1 MWYHQATSNLTTLAV
16 FDSADQKTMNDPF
29 DDLILFLRVA
39 QAFKNRLQM
48 SDRDRALVL
57 SGTFA
62 SLLQMNS
69 VANFC
74 RELVLQHNPG
84 HMLRKFDDF
93 RSATEDP
100 DFGVFLKQVRRK
112 LSPETAEAQ
121 LMTLD
126 YHCDVRPT
134 DYSTPLEYAAA
145 VMGVDGVW
153 LEDNFG

>member
-1 MWYHQATSNLTTLAV
+1 
-16 FDSADQKTMNDPF
+16 
-29 DDLILFLRVA
+29 
-39 QAFKNRLQM
+39 M

-57 SGTFA
+57 AGTFA

-74 RELVLQHNPG
+74 RELILQNNPG
-84 HMLRKFDDF
+84 HMLRKFKDF

-121 LMTLD
+121 LMSLD
-126 YHCDVRPT
+126 YQCDVRPT
-134 DYSTPLEYAAA
+134 DYATPLEYASA

>member
-1 MWYHQATSNLTTLAV
+1 MT
-16 FDSADQKTMNDPF
+16 DPF
-29 DDLILFLRVA
+29 DDLILYLRVA

-48 SDRDRALVL
+48 SDRDRVLVL
-57 SGTFA
+57 AGTNA
-62 SLLQMNS
+62 SLLQMNG

-74 RELVLQHNPG
+74 RELILQNNQG
-84 HMLRKFDDF
+84 HMLRKYEDF

-112 LSPETAEAQ
+112 LSRETAEAQ
-121 LMTLD
+121 LVTLD

-134 DYSTPLEYAAA
+134 DYPTQLEFAAA

>member
-1 MWYHQATSNLTTLAV
+1 
-16 FDSADQKTMNDPF
+16 MNDPF

-39 QAFKNRLQM
+39 QAFKNRLQL

-57 SGTFA
+57 AGTYA
-62 SLLQMNS
+62 SLLHLNC

-84 HMLRKFDDF
+84 HMLRKHKDF
-93 RSATEDP
+93 RAATEDP

-112 LSPETAEAQ
+112 LTPETAEAK
-121 LMTLD
+121 LETLD
-126 YHCDVRPT
+126 YQCDVRPT
-134 DYSTPLEYAAA
+134 DYATPLEYASA
-145 VMGVDGVW
+145 VMGVDGAW